1 MISLLFKFQ
10 VWFTIVWFWR
20 DGFREILQLTV
31 VALLRRPMRR
41 DSVTLA
47 SGHAPPIY
55 PSDFDLW
62 QQTGQTEMTQEM
74 TDSQIRTQFPNR
86 NITDVPPNNIKWTN
100 FDPVK
105 EIKNLNSLTQELCQ
119 ITSYTFFYPF
129 QIRFLSWEDRV
140 NFFLFLKI
148 VPPLVTFSW
157 HPRIDW

>member
-105 EIKNLNSLTQELCQ
+105 EIKKSKLAYPETQIEL
-119 ITSYTFFYPF
+119 
-129 QIRFLSWEDRV
+129 LSS
-140 NFFLFLKI
+140 
-148 VPPLVTFSW
+148 FSNGS
-157 HPRIDW
+157 PIIERSCIYLGRKFDFA

>member
-20 DGFREILQLTV
+20 DGFREILQMTV

-105 EIKNLNSLTQELCQ
+105 EIKKSNWPTQELCH
-119 ITSYTFFYPF
+119 ITSYTFVHSFWDQSYIMGRSS
-129 QIRFLSWEDRV
+129 IRSC
-140 NFFLFLKI
+140 KM
-148 VPPLVTFSW
+148 FS
-157 HPRIDW
+157 IF

>member
-1 MISLLFKFQ
+1 
-10 VWFTIVWFWR
+10 
-20 DGFREILQLTV
+20 
-31 VALLRRPMRR
+31 MRR

-100 FDPVK
+100 IDPVK
-105 EIKNLNSLTQELCQ
+105 EIKNSNLLTQELCH
-119 ITSYTFFYPF
+119 ITSYTFVYLF
-129 QIRFLSWEDRV
+129 SDK
-140 NFFLFLKI
+140 NF
-148 VPPLVTFSW
+148 
-157 HPRIDW
+157 D